1 MNFEQLA
8 YAIFENFE
16 QDHAEILCDSMITT
30 ETKAEKIL
38 AKYNLKKISQE
49 QIEAIRKEI
58 VRREVDIFMQ
68 FVADNKEVLDGDFTF
83 KQKLNILMEKYMFDG
98 MTDKQISMLRS
109 RISRHIQDNEVGKIL
124 SKLADDLKL

>member
-1 MNFEQLA
+1 
-8 YAIFENFE
+8 
-16 QDHAEILCDSMITT
+16 
-30 ETKAEKIL
+30 
-38 AKYNLKKISQE
+38 
-49 QIEAIRKEI
+49 
-58 VRREVDIFMQ
+58 MQ

-109 RISRHIQDNEVGKIL
+109 RISRHIHDNEVGKIL